1 MTPMDDWNRLRP
13 DTELAVQAL
22 YTQLS
27 SSRSSQDLIDS
38 YLYTKR
44 LLAEA
49 MQAFVRIDLVGSNQT
64 FQDLRSQ
71 LQKELLDRYKDLLPE
86 RYLRVPYGT
95 RVHEELFTLLL
106 QRLGQPVQAAFLRMV
121 TADSV
126 HAERRIRE
134 LRELGIDIRTSKE
147 NGFDFYI
154 LGSLNVDVSFVPS
167 IVGNQIKKNKTLGRA
182 KRKEYLEIVGYSE

>member
-13 DTELAVQAL
+13 DTELAVQEL
-22 YTQLS
+22 HTQLS

-64 FQDLRSQ
+64 FQDLRAR
-71 LQKELLDRYKDLLPE
+71 LQKEVLDRYKDLLPE
-86 RYLRVPYGT
+86 RYLKVPYGT

-154 LGSLNVDVSFVPS
+154 LGSLNVDVSLVPS

>member
-1 MTPMDDWNRLRP
+1 MDDWNRLRP
-13 DTELAVQAL
+13 DTELAVQEL
-22 YTQLS
+22 HTQLS

-64 FQDLRSQ
+64 FQDLRAR
-71 LQKELLDRYKDLLPE
+71 LQKEVLDRYKDLLPE
-86 RYLRVPYGT
+86 RYLKVPYGT

-154 LGSLNVDVSFVPS
+154 LGSLNVDVSLVPS

>member
-1 MTPMDDWNRLRP
+1 MDDWNRLRP
-13 DTELAVQAL
+13 DTELAVQEL
-22 YTQLS
+22 HTQLS

-44 LLAEA
+44 LLAEG

-64 FQDLRSQ
+64 FQDLRAR
-71 LQKELLDRYKDLLPE
+71 LQKEVLDRYKDLLPE
-86 RYLRVPYGT
+86 RYLKVPYGT

-154 LGSLNVDVSFVPS
+154 LGSLNVDVSLVPS
-167 IVGNQIKKNKTLGRA
+167 IVGNQIKKNKTIGRA

>member
-1 MTPMDDWNRLRP
+1 M
-13 DTELAVQAL
+13 
-22 YTQLS
+22 
-27 SSRSSQDLIDS
+27 
-38 YLYTKR
+38 
-44 LLAEA
+44 
-49 MQAFVRIDLVGSNQT
+49 
-64 FQDLRSQ
+64 
-71 LQKELLDRYKDLLPE
+71 
-86 RYLRVPYGT
+86 
-95 RVHEELFTLLL
+95 
-106 QRLGQPVQAAFLRMV
+106 QAAFLRMV